1 MVETTQKFIDE
12 IKELEKNI
20 IKYVIENDNEVSN
33 DELNLFIK
41 MKTLIDLS
49 TEVMLLQSEIL
60 EENSTKLDTIL
71 SLLKK

>member
-33 DELNLFIK
+33 DELSLFIK

-49 TEVMLLQSEIL
+49 TEVMLEQSEIL
-60 EENSTKLDTIL
+60 EEYNTKLDRIL
-71 SLLKK
+71 SLLKN

>member
-20 IKYVIENDNEVSN
+20 IKYVIENGNEVSN
-33 DELNLFIK
+33 DELSLLIK

-49 TEVMLLQSEIL
+49 TEIMLLQSEIL

>member
-33 DELNLFIK
+33 DELSLFIK

-60 EENSTKLDTIL
+60 EENSTKLDMIL